1 MSLAVESSIE
11 THKEPQETLEVIVVG
26 SGPVG
31 IYFINKLMKK
41 VPDVVVKVFGGEPW
55 KPYNRVRLT
64 DVLSGKS
71 SQESLFDSEKLPDSP
86 NITQLLNNPITE
98 INHEARYVVD
108 SNGIRHFYKQLV
120 LALGSQARIPEIRG
134 IELENVF
141 TFRDLDEAQALMG
154 RQVSSRSTVII
165 GGGLLGIEAAR
176 AMQRFNTNVYC
187 IEHST
192 RLMFNQLDDVASSY
206 LETHLQEINI
216 QTRIDERVIEIR
228 AEGLGQS
235 KVSSVLLSSG
245 ELIECDT
252 VIVSTGIKPKI
263 DLARKSGISVG
274 YGIRVNDDLE
284 TSIPSIFAIGECA
297 EHNDKIYGLAA
308 PGFEQASVL
317 AENLSEKF
325 VGNWAKYKGS
335 ISASQLKVLDF
346 PVFSLGR
353 VGDLAIG
360 SKEYIYE
367 DPEEK
372 IYRKIV
378 VNNNRLEGVIAL
390 GEWSSRHRIQD
401 ALENKRHIWF
411 WQPLGFSS
419 SGDLWDEEE
428 SDVINWPS
436 SAIVCNCMRV
446 TRGDLG
452 NALKKGCQNFDS
464 LSQETGAST
473 VCGSCKPL
481 VQQLSST
488 QEPAVAEKGATW
500 LWGASIFGLI
510 TLVALLFGPEM
521 PYANSLESPL
531 AKLDSLWRVTFYKQI
546 SGFVLL
552 GLSAIVLLLSLRKR
566 LSKFTWGAFPK
577 WRIMHVIV
585 GVLSLIVIFIH
596 TGFRAGN
603 NLNFILMLTFSI
615 LLLVGVVA
623 SAVISQEHQLTKK
636 LSQRILIKIRKTSIL
651 THILL
656 FWPIPALLIFHII
669 KSYYF

>member
-11 THKEPQETLEVIVVG
+11 TQDRAHKTLDVIVVG

-31 IYFINKLMKK
+31 IFFINKLMKK
-41 VPDVVVKVFGGEPW
+41 SPNAVVKVFGGEPW

-71 SQESLFDSEKLPDSP
+71 STDSLFDSETLPDSE

-98 INHEARYVVD
+98 INHKEKYVVD
-108 SNGIRHFYKQLV
+108 SNGEKYFYQQLV
-120 LALGSQARIPEIRG
+120 LALGSKARVPEIRG
-134 IELENVF
+134 IDLENVF

-154 RQVSSRSTVII
+154 RQVSSRSTVVI

-192 RLMFNQLDDVASSY
+192 RLMFNQLDNEASAYVES
-206 LETHLQEINI
+206 HLQEKEIH
-216 QTRIDERVIEIR
+216 TRINQRVIEIR
-228 AEGLGQS
+228 SADLGNS

-252 VIVSTGIKPKI
+252 VIVSTGIKPNI
-263 DLARKSGISVG
+263 DLARNSGIRVSH
-274 YGIRVNDDLE
+274 GIRVNDDLE

-297 EHNDKIYGLAA
+297 EHNNKTYGLAA

-317 AENLSEKF
+317 AENLSQKL
-325 VGNWAKYKGS
+325 VSNWAKYKGS
-335 ISASQLKVLDF
+335 ISTSQLKVVDF
-346 PVFSLGR
+346 PVFSLGK
-353 VGDLAIG
+353 VADLSIG
-360 SKEYIYE
+360 SKKHIYE
-367 DPEEK
+367 DRENN

-390 GEWSSRHRIQD
+390 GDWAGRHRIQD
-401 ALENKRHIWF
+401 ALENRRYIWF
-411 WQPLGFSS
+411 WKQMSFSS
-419 SGDLWDEEE
+419 TGDLWDDEE
-428 SDVINWPS
+428 SDVINWPKE
-436 SAIVCNCMRV
+436 AIVCNCMRV
-446 TRGDLG
+446 TRGDLSQ
-452 NALKKGCQNFDS
+452 ALGEGCQSLAS
-464 LSQETGAST
+464 LSDATGAST

-481 VQQLSST
+481 VQQMTSI
-488 QEPAVAEKGATW
+488 QEPAVAEKGAAW
-500 LWGASIFGLI
+500 LWGASIVGLVVLI
-510 TLVALLFGPEM
+510 ALLFGPAM
-521 PYANSLESPL
+521 PYADSIESPL

-552 GLSAIVLLLSLRKR
+552 GLSVIVLLLSLRKR
-566 LSKFTWGAFPK
+566 MTKFTWGAFPK
-577 WRIMHVIV
+577 WRVMHVIV
-585 GVLSLIVIFIH
+585 GVLSLVVIFLH

-603 NLNFILMLTFSI
+603 NLNFVLMLMFFI

-623 SAVISQEHQLTKK
+623 SAVISQEHELSKK
-636 LSQRILIKIRKTSIL
+636 LSQRVLLKIRKTSIL